1 MTRPLNK
8 IAAEI
13 LTLWGSPNVS
23 SPSYQRFAKPYVYA
37 MLELTDLTQCYGV
50 DPAEDIVLYFLSN
63 VAPWRGEDA
72 KRIKAE
78 LNQLLKDAKCKS

>member
-1 MTRPLNK
+1 VPRPLNK

-13 LTLWGSPNVS
+13 KTLWGTPAKQR
-23 SPSYQRFAKPYVYA
+23 PSFMVFAMPYVEA
-37 MLELTDLTQCYGV
+37 MLDLSDLTQCYGV

-63 VAPWRGEDA
+63 AAPWRGEDA

-78 LNQLLKDAKCKS
+78 LNLMLKEHKCKS